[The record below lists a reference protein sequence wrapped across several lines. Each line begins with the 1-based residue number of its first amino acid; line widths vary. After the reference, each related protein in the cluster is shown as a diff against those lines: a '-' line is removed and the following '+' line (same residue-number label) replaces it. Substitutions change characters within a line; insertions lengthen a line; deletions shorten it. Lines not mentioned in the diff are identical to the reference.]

1 MSFEKRLFKLVPA
14 YLKRQQY
21 IAESN
26 YDLDWNHAH
35 APPGSEDYLGDTW
48 EELGKG
54 GTGLTPKQIE
64 AYLME
69 SWHDANIC
77 TNEAQNPERWF
88 DYQIFLVMD
97 GWNRGPSTMLKA
109 VTYFMTTVCRIM
121 ESVDSN
127 LGKSNMKEIW
137 HAENVRNNY
146 IAENLDTYP
155 RPNTNDELFMTVADI
170 LRKCH

>member
-1 MSFEKRLFKLVPA
+1 MNFEKRLFKLVPA

-21 IAESN
+21 IAEST
-26 YDLDWNHAH
+26 YDSQWDLAT
-35 APPGSEDYLGDTW
+35 APPGSEDYLEDTVTQ
-48 EELGKG
+48 EE
-54 GTGLTPKQIE
+54 IE
-64 AYLME
+64 SFLREA
-69 SWHDANIC
+69 WNNARIC
-77 TNEAQNPERWF
+77 VNEAQNPERWF

-121 ESVDSN
+121 ASVDSN
-127 LGKSNMKEIW
+127 LGKSNMKEIR